1 MAQLEIG
8 YFDYGAI
15 TDQGVIWIRLL
26 MRDSA
31 NSGPSD
37 TDVTV
42 TVGKEETTMFKKTI
56 KFWTYDAFVGF
67 HGKQSSST
75 KLPITQL
82 GAVTFKCLE
91 TAVSNTAEESKD
103 ETWKD
108 AFEDFYDE
116 YDILIFIGCAILGL
130 FLICCVSCCC
140 YIRCKKKE
148 IKMLQM

>member
-1 MAQLEIG
+1 MGHNNSVISTNQCVEYSLEKDNFKVAQLEIG

-56 KFWTYDAFVGF
+56 KF
-67 HGKQSSST
+67 
-75 KLPITQL
+75 
-82 GAVTFKCLE
+82 
-91 TAVSNTAEESKD
+91 
-103 ETWKD
+103 
-108 AFEDFYDE
+108 
-116 YDILIFIGCAILGL
+116 
-130 FLICCVSCCC
+130 
-140 YIRCKKKE
+140 
-148 IKMLQM
+148 